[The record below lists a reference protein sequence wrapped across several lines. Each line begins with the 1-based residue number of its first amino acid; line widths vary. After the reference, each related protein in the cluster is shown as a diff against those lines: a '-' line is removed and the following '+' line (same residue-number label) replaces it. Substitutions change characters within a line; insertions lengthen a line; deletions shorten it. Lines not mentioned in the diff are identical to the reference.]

1 MRSVRAAPAEGSQAE
16 EMAAAEVLAAK
27 LDRPMGILGVIFL
40 FVVLGQLLVQD
51 PGWTRTLNVV
61 GWVFWVIFVAEFLL
75 RAYIAEFQAAF
86 WKRNWW
92 QVIFLLIPFLRF
104 FRALQTLRLLRL
116 TRVARVGG
124 IVSASVRGSRSAGK
138 LLSNRIG
145 WVAAVTAVVVLAS
158 SQLLYAV
165 GSHTDYSKALYEAAL
180 TTITGSGLTTSDGF
194 SQILHVLLAMYSVAV
209 FATLAGSLGAY
220 FLRDHSVEQASKDAT
235 PSSGPV
241 EEQ

>member
-1 MRSVRAAPAEGSQAE
+1 M
-16 EMAAAEVLAAK
+16 
-27 LDRPMGILGVIFL
+27 
-40 FVVLGQLLVQD
+40 
-51 PGWTRTLNVV
+51 
-61 GWVFWVIFVAEFLL
+61 
-75 RAYIAEFQAAF
+75 
-86 WKRNWW
+86 
-92 QVIFLLIPFLRF
+92 
-104 FRALQTLRLLRL
+104 
-116 TRVARVGG
+116 
-124 IVSASVRGSRSAGK
+124 SASVRGSRSAGK

-220 FLRDHSVEQASKDAT
+220 FLRDQPVGHSSEDAESRLA
-235 PSSGPV
+235 PGGN
-241 EEQ
+241 